1 FTLVNANVGN
11 NDAVWYAA
19 YQAISRINT
28 AIRKIEAV
36 DEAEYPLKTSRLAE
50 MRFLR
55 GWVYF
60 KLKRRFKWIPY
71 IIEDHSSEE
80 IEKISNHPDSV
91 QSDHYLWQN
100 IYEEFQFAAENLPA
114 TQEDAGRPTKYAAEA
129 YLIKTLMWMA
139 YEDNAQHQLV
149 AIHEDRLEEALQ
161 LANDITESQQY
172 SLTPHFGYNF
182 LAAYDNATSGAIW
195 SLQFTHD
202 DGTPRDGF
210 NNGNELTAPWRTPH
224 FSCCDFH
231 KP

>member
-1 FTLVNANVGN
+1 
-11 NDAVWYAA
+11 
-19 YQAISRINT
+19 
-28 AIRKIEAV
+28 
-36 DEAEYPLKTSRLAE
+36 
-50 MRFLR
+50 
-55 GWVYF
+55 
-60 KLKRRFKWIPY
+60 
-71 IIEDHSSEE
+71 
-80 IEKISNHPDSV
+80 
-91 QSDHYLWQN
+91 
-100 IYEEFQFAAENLPA
+100 QFAAENLPA

-161 LANDITESQQY
+161 LVNDIIESQQY

-210 NNGNELTAPWRTPH
+210 NNGNELTAPCWTPL
-224 FSCCDFH
+224 FSCYDFH
-231 KP
+231 KPTYNLVNAFRTDENGLPLFETFNEAEIGNLEDYLAQNTWDPRIGHTIALSGIPWKYQQDVVYDSSASRDPEIYGYFHSMKENVQTDSPVLFDYFFM